1 MAIVSLRGEPITPPG
16 EPDDEAVTLAR
27 EVLERVESGDCNG
40 IVVVLSYA
48 DGAVGHM
55 MAGGQLV
62 NHQVLGALS
71 RAMHEMH
78 RYMDGTESES

>member
-16 EPDDEAVTLAR
+16 EPDDAAVKVAR
-27 EVLERVESGDCNG
+27 EVLERVASGDCNG
-40 IVVVLSYA
+40 LVVVLSYA

-55 MAGGQLV
+55 MGGAQLV

-71 RAMHEMH
+71 RAMYQMH
-78 RYMDGTESES
+78 RSMDETD